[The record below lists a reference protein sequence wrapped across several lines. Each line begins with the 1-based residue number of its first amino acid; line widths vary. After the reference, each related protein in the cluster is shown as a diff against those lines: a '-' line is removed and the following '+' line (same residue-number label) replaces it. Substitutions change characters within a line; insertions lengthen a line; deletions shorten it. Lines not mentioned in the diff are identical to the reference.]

1 MAGIVADSNSV
12 VAGSNSVVAE
22 RPPVV
27 AGSNSVVAE
36 RPPVVAGQASSSS
49 GEYNVAS
56 GVGESDNPHNADGQP
71 VVAGFDGVEVV
82 SFCDAASHIDDGN
95 FPNVMEAGDLPL
107 FYPAEY
113 EQHFGPGDWREKG
126 TTLMKG
132 DWGVS
137 PDGPVGN
144 KRDAF
149 GIENQN
155 FGQKRRDSAALMQ
168 ACKKIRESG
177 AQLWTLQ
184 EAVPILMD
192 AVLQQG
198 EVEGDSNRVLTAR
211 CTTTDAVSRTT
222 ALTYDVPA
230 AEGYQAG
237 QAASSS
243 DTPAVVAA
251 TADPPPAKPKS
262 HKIYWVSFDEG
273 TNADNNPIPTVAF
286 AGRSSHVQGIR
297 MLYFRRFSH
306 GTYNKSGKEK
316 KKSRRLD
323 AVNHSFCDWCFP
335 NETVALP

>member
-1 MAGIVADSNSV
+1 MAGIVADSNS
-12 VAGSNSVVAE
+12 
-22 RPPVV
+22 VV

-56 GVGESDNPHNADGQP
+56 GVGASDNPHNADGQP

-82 SFCDAASHIDDGN
+82 SFCDAASHIHDMN
-95 FPNVMEAGDLPL
+95 CPNVMEAGDLPL
-107 FYPAEY
+107 FYKAEH

-126 TTLMKG
+126 TTVMKG

-155 FGQKRRDSAALMQ
+155 FGQKKRDSAALMQ
-168 ACKKIRESG
+168 ACKKIRKSG

-211 CTTTDAVSRTT
+211 YTTTDAVSRTT

-251 TADPPPAKPKS
+251 AVSPPAVVAATADPPPAKPKS
-262 HKIYWVSFDEG
+262 HEIYFVSFDEG
-273 TNADNNPIPTVAF
+273 VNADNNPIPTVAF

-306 GTYNKSGKEK
+306 GTYNRSGKNK
-316 KKSRRLD
+316 KKGQNS
-323 AVNHSFCDWCFP
+323 
-335 NETVALP
+335 